1 MVARVS
7 FTLNPSVL
15 AVEYTDNYV
24 SSQDGRLYCN
34 AGDSARLKQ
43 MQRLRIRHLTEYVFS
58 NEVTLNPHRLLLRPR
73 EGHDVRIE
81 TSRLDISPAYII
93 KWQRDVFDNS
103 LAVVNFPGR
112 TKKLII
118 ASEVII
124 QHYGQA
130 PFDFLLEDYAVKFP
144 FRYAENEQDDLFAF
158 QQSIFVEDRQGV
170 SNWLQLLAL
179 TGMETFAMLVKI
191 NQSISAQFQYRT
203 REEPGV
209 QSPVQTI
216 AQGSGSCR
224 DYATLFIEACR
235 YLGLASRFVS
245 GYLHAPATEM
255 GNATTHAWAE
265 VYLPGTGWKGFD
277 PTSGVVT
284 GSQHIAVAVA
294 RDSET
299 VPPVSGSFVG
309 SGAVTTTMKINV
321 QVNLLT

>member
-1 MVARVS
+1 
-7 FTLNPSVL
+7 
-15 AVEYTDNYV
+15 
-24 SSQDGRLYCN
+24 
-34 AGDSARLKQ
+34 
-43 MQRLRIRHLTEYVFS
+43 LTEYVFS
-58 NEVTLNPHRLLLRPR
+58 TEVALNPHRLLLRPR

-81 TSRLDISPAYII
+81 ASKLDITPAYTI

-103 LAVVNFPGR
+103 LAVVNFLAR
-112 TKKLII
+112 TNKLII

-130 PFDFLLEDYAVKFP
+130 PFDFLLEDYAVRFP
-144 FRYAENEQDDLFAF
+144 FKYSENEQDDLFAF
-158 QQSIFVEDRQGV
+158 QQSIFVEDRQAV
-170 SNWLQLLAL
+170 NNWLQQLGL
-179 TGMETFAMLVKI
+179 TGLETFALLVKL
-191 NQSISAQFQYRT
+191 NQSINSQFQYRT
-203 REEPGV
+203 REEAGV
-209 QSPVQTI
+209 QPPAKTLSQR
-216 AQGSGSCR
+216 GGSCR

-245 GYLHAPATEM
+245 GYLHAPATEA

-309 SGAVTTTMKINV
+309 LGAVTTTMKINV
-321 QVNLLT
+321 QVNLLE